1 MKLFKN
7 TVSLNNIGVILSSC
21 FVLFCLIISLFS
33 YVFIPDSSRF
43 SNQMHLPINSKSPG
57 FTATFIIVP
66 NNSNNQQSFLSKLFT
81 GNKYPDTEILISNF
95 QLSKNSINYSDLSN
109 DGIKKSIPFTDFPSN
124 LTSSQIIEQFLIK
137 RNYIFGTD
145 NYGRD
150 VFGRVMLGTRVSMS
164 IGIIA
169 VLISLLIGLFIGLTS
184 GYYGGLTDKILMM
197 VINIF
202 WSIPTLLLVIAFSL
216 ALGKGFWQVFVA
228 VGLTM
233 WVEVARIVRGEVLS
247 VRENEYV
254 EAAKTLGFSHFR
266 ILFKHILPNVMGAVI
281 VISAANFASAILIE
295 AGLSFLG
302 IGAQPP
308 MPSWGTMIK
317 DHYAFIVMGKSYLAI
332 FPGIAIMLLV
342 LSFVLLG
349 NALRDALDVRS

>member
-124 LTSSQIIEQFLIK
+124 LTSNQIIEQFLIK

-150 VFGRVMLGTRVSMS
+150 VFGRVILGTRVSMS

-216 ALGKGFWQVFVA
+216 ALGKGFWQVYVA

-233 WVEVARIVRGEVLS
+233 WVEVARVVRGQVISEKNKDYIVATK
-247 VRENEYV
+247 V
-254 EAAKTLGFSHFR
+254 LGFSDLRVF
-266 ILFKHILPNVMGAVI
+266 FKHLIPNIIGPILI
-281 VISAANFASAILIE
+281 ISAANFASAILIE
-295 AGLSFLG
+295 SGLSFLG
-302 IGAQPP
+302 IGTQPP
-308 MPSWGTMIK
+308 IPSWGSMIK
-317 DHYAFIVMGKSYLAI
+317 DNYQYIILGKAYLAVI
-332 FPGIAIMLLV
+332 PGVAIMLLV
-342 LSFVLLG
+342 TSFMFLG
-349 NALRDALDVRS
+349 NNLEEYFKFK

>member
-1 MKLFKN
+1 
-7 TVSLNNIGVILSSC
+7 
-21 FVLFCLIISLFS
+21 
-33 YVFIPDSSRF
+33 
-43 SNQMHLPINSKSPG
+43 
-57 FTATFIIVP
+57 
-66 NNSNNQQSFLSKLFT
+66 
-81 GNKYPDTEILISNF
+81 
-95 QLSKNSINYSDLSN
+95 LSKNSINYSDLSN

-124 LTSSQIIEQFLIK
+124 LTSNQIIEQFLIK

-216 ALGKGFWQVFVA
+216 ALGKGFWQVYVA

-233 WVEVARIVRGEVLS
+233 WVEVARVVRGQVISEKNKDYIVATK
-247 VRENEYV
+247 V
-254 EAAKTLGFSHFR
+254 LGFSDLRVF
-266 ILFKHILPNVMGAVI
+266 FKHLIPNIIGPILI
-281 VISAANFASAILIE
+281 ISAANFASAILIE
-295 AGLSFLG
+295 SGLSFLG
-302 IGAQPP
+302 IGTQPP
-308 MPSWGTMIK
+308 IPSWGSMIK
-317 DHYAFIVMGKSYLAI
+317 DNYQYIILGKAYLAVI
-332 FPGIAIMLLV
+332 PGIAIMLLV
-342 LSFVLLG
+342 TSFMFLG
-349 NALRDALDVRS
+349 NNLEEYFKFK